1 MVDYREILRLKSL
14 NYSNVNIASCV
25 HSSRNTVSEVLSISQ
40 ALHLQWPLADDVTN
54 KTLQSLFYPERSK
67 RDESRMIPDF
77 PRIHRELAKK
87 GVTLTLLW
95 TEYCSEAYAAGKTPY
110 MSTQFNELYHRWA
123 RVSRATMRISRKPGD
138 MLEVDWAG
146 STIDIHDPVTG
157 EITPAYLF
165 VGVLSCSLYAYA
177 EACPNMKE
185 DTFINCHVNAFSFYG
200 GVPRLLVPDN
210 LKTGVT
216 RNTRYETKIPR
227 AYREMSDHYGIAI
240 VPARI
245 EHPQD
250 KPNAEGSVKFATT
263 WILAALRNRKFFSIS
278 EAKQAVSEKLR
289 ELNERSFQKR
299 AGNRRIAFENEE
311 KEFLQPLPVSPYEPA
326 VWSTAKVQH
335 DYLITDGL
343 NKYTV
348 PFDLI
353 GEHVDIRVTTDAVE
367 VFFHGSR
374 VASHVRRKK
383 AERDPVRV
391 KDHMPPEH
399 QKYLAYAPEEFLNW
413 AEMAG
418 PSTEKVIKYFLTSD
432 REPEQGFKYCVSLMK
447 SAERYGQDRIEKA
460 CERLLSFT
468 SQPSYRSIVTILKNG
483 QDKLPLETPVPVD
496 RAPVK
501 RSKGI
506 TRGVDSFRKGGAAS
520 C

>member
-1 MVDYREILRLKSL
+1 MTIIYRRFDIMVDYREILRLKSL

-146 STIDIHDPVTG
+146 STIDIHDPITG

-250 KPNAEGSVKFATT
+250 
-263 WILAALRNRKFFSIS
+263 
-278 EAKQAVSEKLR
+278 
-289 ELNERSFQKR
+289 
-299 AGNRRIAFENEE
+299 
-311 KEFLQPLPVSPYEPA
+311 Y
-326 VWSTAKVQH
+326 
-335 DYLITDGL
+335 
-343 NKYTV
+343 
-348 PFDLI
+348 
-353 GEHVDIRVTTDAVE
+353 
-367 VFFHGSR
+367 
-374 VASHVRRKK
+374 RRK
-383 AERDPVRV
+383 
-391 KDHMPPEH
+391 
-399 QKYLAYAPEEFLNW
+399 
-413 AEMAG
+413 
-418 PSTEKVIKYFLTSD
+418 SVIGNL
-432 REPEQGFKYCVSLMK
+432 
-447 SAERYGQDRIEKA
+447 
-460 CERLLSFT
+460 
-468 SQPSYRSIVTILKNG
+468 
-483 QDKLPLETPVPVD
+483 
-496 RAPVK
+496 
-501 RSKGI
+501 GI
-506 TRGVDSFRKGGAAS
+506 
-520 C
+520 